1 MVKMEQNLIITIIV
15 AALGS
20 SGLWAFISFM
30 AQILVKKYE
39 EKHGAKTAADRML
52 LGLGHD
58 RIIYLC
64 SKYMD
69 RGYIT
74 ADEYEDLNKYL
85 YKPYRDLGGNGTA
98 EKLMLEVEKLPIKPS

>member
-1 MVKMEQNLIITIIV
+1 MEQDLIVAIV
-15 AALGS
+15 IAALGS
-20 SGLWAFISFM
+20 SGLWAFVSFV
-30 AQILVKKYE
+30 AQLLVKKYE

-74 ADEYEDLNKYL
+74 PDEYDDLNKYL

-98 EKLMLEVEKLPIKPS
+98 EKLMGEINKLPIKAK

>member
-1 MVKMEQNLIITIIV
+1 MEQDLVIAIV
-15 AALGS
+15 LAALGS
-20 SGLWAFISFM
+20 SGLWAFLSFI

-39 EKHGAKTAADRML
+39 EKHGARTAADRML

-64 SKYMD
+64 SKYID

-74 ADEYEDLNKYL
+74 TDEYEDLNKYL

-98 EKLMLEVEKLPIKPS
+98 EKIMLEVEKLPLKSN